1 MRVLLID
8 DDIALCELIV
18 QYFELNAVEIH
29 VCHDGDQG
37 LSSAKK
43 NIYDAIVLDLM
54 LPKMSGL
61 QVLKEIVNQLE
72 TPVLMLT
79 AKGCDIDQILG
90 LEIGADDYIDKPC
103 NPRVLLARIEA
114 VLKRRDHL
122 KDKRKN
128 VTLEFEN
135 LEMNCN
141 SRKVLIEKMPLK
153 LTTSEF
159 NILEYLLERPRKAL
173 KKNDIAL
180 SALGRKLTDYD
191 RSLDVHV
198 CKLRAKLSK
207 IPPQKVTIE
216 NVHGFGYKLE
226 KSNES

>member
-8 DDIALCELIV
+8 DDIALCALIT
-18 QYFELNAVEIH
+18 QYFELNSIEIH
-29 VCHDGDQG
+29 VCHDGEQG
-37 LSSAKK
+37 LTYAKK
-43 NIYDAIVLDLM
+43 DIYDAIVLDLM

-114 VLKRRDHL
+114 VLKRRNHL
-122 KDKRKN
+122 KDEKKN
-128 VTLEFEN
+128 LTLAFEN
-135 LEMNCN
+135 IKMDCS
-141 SRKVLIEKMPLK
+141 SRKVLIENTPLK

-159 NILEYLLERPRKAL
+159 DILEYLLEKPRKAL

-198 CKLRAKLSK
+198 CKLRAKLAK
-207 IPPQKVTIE
+207 TLPQKVIIK
-216 NVHGFGYKLE
+216 NIHGFGYKLD
-226 KSNES
+226 KNNEL